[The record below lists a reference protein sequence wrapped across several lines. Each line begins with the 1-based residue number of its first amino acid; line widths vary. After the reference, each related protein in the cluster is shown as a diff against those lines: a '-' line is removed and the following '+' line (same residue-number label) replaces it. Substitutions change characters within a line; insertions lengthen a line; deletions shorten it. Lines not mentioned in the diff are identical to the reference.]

1 MRIIAVVIFSFIAL
15 RAEAQ
20 VVPWDTIPNLPDHY
34 NERLAEFKKQKVT
47 TGKIMFLGNSITE
60 MGDFKKLTGDT
71 TITNRGIG
79 GDITFGILNRIDEI
93 VRFKP
98 SKVFILIGIND
109 LSKHIPERVIL
120 QNMFSIVNQLKA
132 ASPKTQVFVQS
143 ILPVNPT
150 VKQFPNGYDV
160 NESVVVVNTQLSN
173 ISKRLKFTF
182 IDLHKRFCTID
193 GLMDP
198 KYTTDGL
205 HLNASGYQLWV
216 KILKDGKHL

>member
-1 MRIIAVVIFSFIAL
+1 MRIIAVVIFFFIAL
-15 RAEAQ
+15 RSEAQ

-71 TITNRGIG
+71 TIINRGIG

-132 ASPKTQVFVQS
+132 ASPKTQVFIQS

-193 GLMDP
+193 GVMDP